1 MGDNDIM
8 EYKYEMTTE
17 DKDKE
22 MYDFYMD
29 DMDKGELVDA
39 FIASEKMNQSLAN
52 DIQIMHEYISRD
64 SFERTIR
71 EVHDIL
77 MSKAKELE
85 DSCNINTPI
94 GSANTG
100 RVRAYKF
107 IADDIEC
114 LYMSQV

>member
-1 MGDNDIM
+1 M
-8 EYKYEMTTE
+8 ECKFEMTTE

-22 MYDFYMD
+22 MYDFYMN
-29 DMDKGELVDA
+29 DMGKGELVDA

-52 DIQIMHEYISRD
+52 DIQIMHEYISHD

-71 EVHDIL
+71 EVYDML

-85 DSCNINTPI
+85 DSCNINTPT

-100 RVRAYKF
+100 KVRAYKF
-107 IADDIEC
+107 IADDIESH
-114 LYMSQV
+114 YMSQE